1 MKSIIIPL
9 LLGTLLVS
17 VYTEKDYTDLVN
29 YLKASIDNPKLPFYH
44 SAW

>member
-9 LLGTLLVS
+9 LLGTLLLGA
-17 VYTEKDYTDLVN
+17 YAEKDYTDLVT
-29 YLKASIDNPKLPFYH
+29 YLKESIENPKLPFYH